1 MGLPVASRCPQVPPG
16 ASYGTI
22 FVMNSNIFVINSNI
36 FVISSDIFV
45 VNGNEL

>member
-1 MGLPVASRCPQVPPG
+1 MELERLGSLLA
-16 ASYGTI
+16 Y
-22 FVMNSNIFVINSNI
+22 NIFVINNNI